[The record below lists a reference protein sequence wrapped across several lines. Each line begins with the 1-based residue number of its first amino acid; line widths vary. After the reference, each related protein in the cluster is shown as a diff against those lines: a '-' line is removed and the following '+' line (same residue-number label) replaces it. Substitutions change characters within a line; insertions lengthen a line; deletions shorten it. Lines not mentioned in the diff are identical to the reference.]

1 MKYLILLLLL
11 AGTALAAHE
20 LMAVKAYNIS
30 VNRDTIKVVLYESNQ
45 MRVYYNDEQVF
56 QTDNFCESQP

>member
-20 LMAVKAYNIS
+20 LVVMKSFAVD
-30 VNRDTIKVVLYESNQ
+30 VDRDTIMFTLYESNEF
-45 MRVYYNDEQVF
+45 RLYYNDVQVF
-56 QTDNFCESQP
+56 QTDNFCEYK